1 MKTLYGLY
9 SIVIGMVI
17 YMGSVL
23 ANDDNLPHGFVY
35 LDKVDPSIQ
44 VLLHYYSQDNFLGR
58 RVKGYNVNRVI
69 ISREAA
75 YALHNV
81 QKELQKHN
89 LSLLIYDAY
98 RPQQAVNDFIAWSEE
113 VENNNSNKKWFY
125 PNLDKI
131 NLFNA
136 GYIAKK
142 SGHSRGSTVD
152 LTIINQG
159 QEIREP
165 KYYYIKL
172 PNGQEIPYIDD
183 GSINMGS
190 SFDLLDEV
198 SHTEYGNLPE
208 SAKINRAFL
217 RDMMAKYG
225 FENYYKEWWHFTLK
239 DEPFR
244 DNYFDFPV
252 S

>member
-1 MKTLYGLY
+1 
-9 SIVIGMVI
+9 MVI
-17 YMGSVL
+17 YMGSAL
-23 ANDDNLPHGFVY
+23 ASNNNLPEGFVY
-35 LDKVDPSIQ
+35 VDEVDPSIKIS
-44 VLLHYYSQDNFLGR
+44 LRYYGKDNFLGR
-58 RVKGYNVNRVI
+58 IVKGYNVNRAI
-69 ISREAA
+69 ISKSAA
-75 YALHNV
+75 HALHKV
-81 QKELQKHN
+81 QKELKKHN

-113 VENNNSNKKWFY
+113 DEEQNSNKKWFY

-152 LTIINQG
+152 LTIINQA
-159 QEIREP
+159 QEVKIP
-165 KYYYIKL
+165 KYYYVKL
-172 PNGQEIPYIDD
+172 PDGQEIPYIED

-198 SHTEYGNLPE
+198 SHTEYTNLSE
-208 SAKINRAFL
+208 SAKINRKFL
-217 RDMMAKYG
+217 RDVMLKYG
-225 FENYYKEWWHFTLK
+225 FENYYKEWWHFTLQN
-239 DEPFR
+239 ELFT

-252 S
+252 H